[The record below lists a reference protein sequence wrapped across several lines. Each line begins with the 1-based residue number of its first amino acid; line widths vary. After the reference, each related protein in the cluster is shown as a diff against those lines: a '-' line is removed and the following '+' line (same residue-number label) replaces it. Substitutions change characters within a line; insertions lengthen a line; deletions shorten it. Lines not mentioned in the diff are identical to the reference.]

1 LNEKSSFQTLENFR
15 LRTKNP
21 FWHDDPYLQSRRMF
35 MGSIRKVLPTLCL
48 IVFLSFCLPSGI
60 AQSAGVKSLVGSPT
74 QLTVATFNVE
84 NLDPKKESVSKVDG
98 NTSRNVDDDVK
109 SGKFTALANQIVNNL
124 EAPDIIALQEVQ
136 DNDGAELSS
145 VVDAALTAKTLIS
158 SIKSVGGTDYKYQ
171 EIPPQNG
178 LDGGQP
184 GGNIR
189 VGFLFNPLRVK
200 LQKLERFADDPAF
213 LESRKPLVG
222 EFTFNNIPITLINN
236 HFASKSGGLASN
248 TKRIKQATIVN
259 KFVVDRLTT
268 DPNANIVV
276 LGDLNDTPNSLPI
289 KALEGNEL
297 ENLVNRIP
305 LADRFSFV
313 FKGSKEQIDYILITR
328 NLLNNGNPEI
338 NAVHVNAGISKSASD
353 HDPLI
358 ARFTLSALGGATP
371 IPIVPDPNT
380 EPAVT
385 PSTILLGITGDNLLE
400 KLDSLYSPR
409 ASLGYGSAR
418 DLLYTK
424 IDNQGGIVTDI
435 YAGYSVPINP
445 NSDKPREEAAQRR
458 INAEHVWPQSMG
470 AEGPAKSDL
479 HNLFASRVE
488 VNSDRANFAFADIP
502 DNQTTSWY
510 LDDDELS
517 FKPSLDD
524 IDKYSEFKPG
534 AFEPREA
541 KKGDIARIMFYFRTV
556 YPELGNA
563 SFFRTQKDTLCK
575 WQADDPVDAG
585 EVARSHAIAKT
596 PQGNENPF
604 VLDPTL
610 PERTYC
616 S

>member
-1 LNEKSSFQTLENFR
+1 MS
-15 LRTKNP
+15 
-21 FWHDDPYLQSRRMF
+21 
-35 MGSIRKVLPTLCL
+35 SIRKVLQTLCL
-48 IVFLSFCLPSGI
+48 IIFLAFCLPSEI
-60 AQSAGVKSLVGSPT
+60 AHGVQVTSLVGSPT
-74 QLTVATFNVE
+74 QLTLATFNVE

-98 NTSRNVDDDVK
+98 NTSRNVDDDVT

-145 VVDAALTAKTLIS
+145 VVDAALTADTLID
-158 SIKSVGGTDYKYQ
+158 SIQSVGGPAYEYQ

-200 LQKLERFADDPAF
+200 LQNLERFANDSAF

-222 EFTFNNIPITLINN
+222 EFTFNDIPITLINN
-236 HFASKSGGLASN
+236 HFASKSGGAASN
-248 TKRIKQATIVN
+248 PKRIKQATIVN
-259 KFVVDRLTT
+259 EFVVNRLTT

-276 LGDLNDTPNSLPI
+276 LGDLNDTPDSQAI
-289 KALEGNEL
+289 KALEGNKL
-297 ENLVNRIP
+297 ENLVNKIP
-305 LADRFSFV
+305 QDDRFSYIFR
-313 FKGSKEQIDYILITR
+313 GSKEQIDQILVTA
-328 NLLNNGNPEI
+328 NLFNKANPEI
-338 NAVHVNAGISKSASD
+338 NAVHVNAGFSRATSD
-353 HDPLI
+353 HDPVI
-358 ARFTLSALGGATP
+358 ARFTLSPVGETTP
-371 IPIVPDPNT
+371 IPSIPDT
-380 EPAVT
+380 TFEPPVT
-385 PSTILLGITGDNLLE
+385 SSTILSGVTGDDLLK

-409 ASLGYGSAR
+409 ISLGYGSAR
-418 DLLYTK
+418 DFLYTK

-488 VNSDRANFAFADIP
+488 VNSDRANFPFGDIP
-502 DNQTTSWY
+502 DDQTTSWY

-517 FKPSLDD
+517 FKPSPQD
-524 IDKYSEFKPG
+524 IDKYSEFKRG
-534 AFEPREA
+534 FFEPREA
-541 KKGDIARIMFYFRTV
+541 KKGDVARVIFYFRTV
-556 YPELGNA
+556 YPELANA
-563 SFFRTQKDTLCK
+563 RFFEAQKDTLCK
-575 WQADDPVDAG
+575 WQADDPIDAG
-585 EVARSHAIAKT
+585 EIARSQAIAKT

-604 VLDPTL
+604 VLDPSL
-610 PERTYC
+610 PQRTYC
-616 S
+616 K

>member
-1 LNEKSSFQTLENFR
+1 MS
-15 LRTKNP
+15 
-21 FWHDDPYLQSRRMF
+21 
-35 MGSIRKVLPTLCL
+35 SIRKILQTLCL
-48 IVFLSFCLPSGI
+48 IVFLAFCLPSGI
-60 AQSAGVKSLVGSPT
+60 AHSVEVTSLVGSPT

-98 NTSRNVDDDVK
+98 NTSRNVDDDVT
-109 SGKFTALANQIVNNL
+109 SGKFIALANQIVNNL

-145 VVDAALTAKTLIS
+145 VVDAALTADTLID
-158 SIKSVGGTDYKYQ
+158 SIQSVGGPAYEYQ

-200 LQKLERFADDPAF
+200 LQNLERFANDPAF

-222 EFTFNNIPITLINN
+222 EFTFNDIPITLINN
-236 HFASKSGGLASN
+236 HFASKSGGAASN
-248 TKRIKQATIVN
+248 PKRIKQATIVN
-259 KFVVDRLTT
+259 EFVVNRLTT

-276 LGDLNDTPNSLPI
+276 LGDLNDTPDSQAI
-289 KALEGNEL
+289 KALEGNKL
-297 ENLVNRIP
+297 ENLVNKIP
-305 LADRFSFV
+305 QDDRFSYIFR
-313 FKGSKEQIDYILITR
+313 GSKEQIDQILVTA
-328 NLLNNGNPEI
+328 NLFNKANPEI
-338 NAVHVNAGISKSASD
+338 NAVHVNAGFSRAASD
-353 HDPLI
+353 HDPVI
-358 ARFTLSALGGATP
+358 ARFTLSAAGETIP
-371 IPIVPDPNT
+371 IPSIPDT
-380 EPAVT
+380 TSEPPVT
-385 PSTILLGITGDNLLE
+385 SSTILSGVTGDDLLK

-409 ASLGYGSAR
+409 ISLGYGSAR

-488 VNSDRANFAFADIP
+488 VNSDRANFPFGDIP
-502 DNQTTSWY
+502 DDQTTSWY

-517 FKPSLDD
+517 FKPSPQD
-524 IDKYSEFKPG
+524 IDKYSEFKRG
-534 AFEPREA
+534 FFEPREA
-541 KKGDIARIMFYFRTV
+541 KKGDVARVIFYFRTV
-556 YPELGNA
+556 YPELANA
-563 SFFRTQKDTLCK
+563 RFFEAQKDTLCK
-575 WQADDPVDAG
+575 WQADDPIDAG
-585 EVARSHAIAKT
+585 EIARSQAIAKT

-604 VLDPTL
+604 VLDPSL
-610 PERTYC
+610 PQRTYC
-616 S
+616 K

>member
-1 LNEKSSFQTLENFR
+1 MS
-15 LRTKNP
+15 
-21 FWHDDPYLQSRRMF
+21 
-35 MGSIRKVLPTLCL
+35 SIRKVLQTLCL
-48 IVFLSFCLPSGI
+48 IVFLAFCLPSGI
-60 AQSAGVKSLVGSPT
+60 AHGVQVTSLVGSPT

-98 NTSRNVDDDVK
+98 NTRRNVDDDVT

-145 VVDAALTAKTLIS
+145 VVDAVLTADTLID
-158 SIKSVGGTDYKYQ
+158 SIQSVGGPAYEYQ

-189 VGFLFNPLRVK
+189 VGFLFNPQRVK
-200 LQKLERFADDPAF
+200 LQNLERFANDPAF

-222 EFTFNNIPITLINN
+222 EFTFNDIPITLINN
-236 HFASKSGGLASN
+236 HFASKSGGAASN
-248 TKRIKQATIVN
+248 PKRIKQATIVN
-259 KFVVDRLTT
+259 EFVVNRLTT

-276 LGDLNDTPNSLPI
+276 LGDLNDTPDSQAI
-289 KALEGNEL
+289 KTLEGNKL
-297 ENLVNRIP
+297 ENLVNKIP
-305 LADRFSFV
+305 QDDRFSFI
-313 FKGSKEQIDYILITR
+313 FRGSKEQIDQILVTA
-328 NLLNNGNPEI
+328 NLFNKANPEI
-338 NAVHVNAGISKSASD
+338 NAVHVNAGFSRSASD
-353 HDPLI
+353 HDPMI
-358 ARFTLSALGGATP
+358 ARFTLSAVGETTP
-371 IPIVPDPNT
+371 IPSIPDT
-380 EPAVT
+380 TSEPPIT
-385 PSTILLGITGDNLLE
+385 SSTILSGVTGDDLLK
-400 KLDSLYSPR
+400 KLDSVYSPR
-409 ASLGYGSAR
+409 ISLGYGSAR

-488 VNSDRANFAFADIP
+488 VNSDRANFPFADIP

-517 FKPSLDD
+517 FKPSPQD
-524 IDKYSEFKPG
+524 IDKYSESKRGF
-534 AFEPREA
+534 FEPREA
-541 KKGDIARIMFYFRTV
+541 KKGDVARVIFYFRTV
-556 YPELGNA
+556 YPELANA
-563 SFFRTQKDTLCK
+563 SFFEAQKDTLCK
-575 WQADDPVDAG
+575 WQADDPIDAG
-585 EVARSHAIAKT
+585 EVARSQAIAKT
-596 PQGNENPF
+596 PQSNENPF
-604 VLDPTL
+604 VLDPSL
-610 PERTYC
+610 PQRTYC
-616 S
+616 K